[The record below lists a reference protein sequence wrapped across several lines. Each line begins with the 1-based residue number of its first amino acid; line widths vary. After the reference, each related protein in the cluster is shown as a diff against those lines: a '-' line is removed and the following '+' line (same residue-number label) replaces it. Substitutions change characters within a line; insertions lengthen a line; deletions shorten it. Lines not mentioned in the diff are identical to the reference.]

1 MYLVNIRI
9 NDNNFD
15 SKIKMHRDWLKSI
28 ANHLFLSGAYEDKTH
43 SGFLILNVDS
53 IVRVKELLSK
63 DIFYPKNADYDINKI
78 KINV

>member
-43 SGFLILNVDS
+43 SGFFN
-53 IVRVKELLSK
+53 SK
-63 DIFYPKNADYDINKI
+63 R
-78 KINV
+78 